1 MKELFDIAISNVNL
15 PLTILFGLLI
25 LYWLLTTLSGL
36 DLDLFDADID
46 IDVDADV
53 DVDMDVDAEA
63 EFDARANLDVQDISN
78 TEVKKEDV
86 IRRRGKLNFFQIFL
100 IYFNFVGLPFM
111 FTFTF
116 FVLFWWALTMTGTSV
131 THSYNNDF
139 GFVFFFGS
147 ILPALIITKIITTP
161 FKRFFTNFNNK
172 GESKLELLGREGILQ
187 SPLSGEKISTLEIKI
202 QSDPIKVM
210 VKSKDGIEIAANT
223 KVEIINQV
231 KNKPLYI
238 VQPST
243 Y

>member
-1 MKELFDIAISNVNL
+1 MKELFDIAISTVNL

-25 LYWLLTTLSGL
+25 LYWLLTTLTGL
-36 DLDLFDADID
+36 DLDFFDADID
-46 IDVDADV
+46 VDVDADV
-53 DVDMDVDAEA
+53 DMDIDADT

-116 FVLFWWALTMTGTSV
+116 FVLFWWAITMTGTSI

-139 GFVFFFGS
+139 GFVFFFGG
-147 ILPALIITKIITTP
+147 IIPALIITKIITTP

-172 GESKLELLGREGILQ
+172 GESKLELLGRQGVLQ

-202 QSDPIKVM
+202 KSDPIKVM
-210 VKSKDGIEIAANT
+210 VKSKDGIEIPANT
-223 KVEIINQV
+223 SVEIINQV
-231 KNKPLYI
+231 KNKQLYI
-238 VQPST
+238 VQPLN